1 MKKLLLVFLTLV
13 ISACQ
18 ATMNKPQGP
27 VMGAEKAAEYL
38 PLLAGKRVGL
48 LVNQTSTV
56 EGQHLLDFLLS
67 QGVDVKM
74 VFAPEHGFRGE
85 ADAGEH
91 VADGK
96 DSKTGVPIVSIYG
109 KNKKPATEIMQQLDW
124 VIFDIQDVGTRFYTY
139 ISSMHYM
146 MEAAA
151 ENSVRFMVLDRPNPN
166 GRFTAGFVRE
176 EGFTSFVGMH
186 PIPVLHGMTVGELAQ
201 MINGEGWLAD
211 KQHAALTVVTMDNYQ
226 HSQGYD
232 LPIKP
237 SPNLP
242 NSQSIQLY
250 PHLCLFEPTHVSV
263 GRGTPFPFQVLGHP
277 TVSLGDFQFTPV
289 STAGAKNPKWKDAQ
303 LTGMDL
309 RSSSLEGFDLSLL
322 VQWYQAFD
330 QAGEEFFTSASFFDK
345 LAGTDKLRKA
355 LEQGLTAEQ
364 INQLWQADV
373 AAFKQQRQPYMLY
386 P

>member
-13 ISACQ
+13 LSACQ

-27 VMGAEKAAEYL
+27 VLGAEKSAEYL

-201 MINGEGWLAD
+201 MINGEGWLAG

-226 HSQGYD
+226 HSEGYD

-330 QAGEEFFTSASFFDK
+330 QAGEEFFTSTSFFDK

-386 P
+386 Q